1 MVLATRP
8 RQEDITHHLPDS
20 ADVSV
25 VRGDRLL
32 RLRTMCATREDAERT
47 FLVFTFTYGLG
58 AGRAAKVGEAPGGA
72 VWEAPVTAVGR
83 DARVC
88 MSCDRYVPI
97 FDCCVD
103 ANNICMACML
113 AGRGP
118 QRPPV
123 PFATPR
129 PSSALSSTSATT
141 ALVRFGVTDS
151 TETTAL
157 QAVPLQERTPAP
169 RRQRGGRR
177 HNNARGSN
185 RTGTDLAS
193 AWRRREERR

>member
-8 RQEDITHHLPDS
+8 RQADIRHHLPDS

-25 VRGDRLL
+25 VRGDRSL
-32 RLRTMCATREDAERT
+32 RLRAICATREEAERT
-47 FLVFTFTYGLG
+47 FLLFTFTYGLG
-58 AGRAAKVGEAPGGA
+58 AGRPLRVGQAPGGS

-83 DARVC
+83 EARVC

-118 QRPPV
+118 ATPPV
-123 PFATPR
+123 VFATPR
-129 PSSALSSTSATT
+129 QPAAPRVLAEIP
-141 ALVRFGVTDS
+141 AEV
-151 TETTAL
+151 
-157 QAVPLQERTPAP
+157 PAP
-169 RRQRGGRR
+169 TPIGEPSRPTRRRRGGRNR
-177 HNNARGSN
+177 RRGVPQA
-185 RTGTDLAS
+185 TPTAATALAS
-193 AWRRREERR
+193 A

>member
-8 RQEDITHHLPDS
+8 RQADIRHHLPDS

-25 VRGDRLL
+25 VRGDRSL
-32 RLRTMCATREDAERT
+32 RLRAICATREDAERT
-47 FLVFTFTYGLG
+47 FLWFTFTYGLG
-58 AGRAAKVGEAPGGA
+58 AGRPLRVGNAPGGA

-83 DARVC
+83 EARVC

-118 QRPPV
+118 AAPPV
-123 PFATPR
+123 AFATPR
-129 PSSALSSTSATT
+129 QPAAAIAIPQVAALAGPTLVGTANATRSA
-141 ALVRFGVTDS
+141 
-151 TETTAL
+151 
-157 QAVPLQERTPAP
+157 
-169 RRQRGGRR
+169 RRRRGGRR
-177 HNNARGSN
+177 HRRAPGSHAL
-185 RTGTDLAS
+185 TPMTALAS
-193 AWRRREERR
+193 A